1 MRVNEPIKR
10 IRVNHQIRITPVRVI
25 GPDEEQI
32 GVIET
37 SEALKMADEL
47 GLDLVEISAEARP
60 PVCKIMEYGKYKF
73 ELSKKEQRA
82 RAASKS
88 AEMKEVRLGRSAKI
102 DPHDVQIRI
111 NQTRKFLLAGHKVQV
126 TQRFRGREIAH
137 KDLGIAHLREVA
149 DAVADIAKVE
159 SEPRWANRQASIV
172 LAPDRPKVEAVKRK
186 LEKEKAEAE
195 AAKAAKGGK
204 EEGEQPP
211 AAETPV
217 SEPPVSETPTP
228 ETPSPVQQEA

>member
-1 MRVNEPIKR
+1 MRVNEPVKR
-10 IRVNHQIRITPVRVI
+10 IRVNHQIRISPIRVI
-25 GPDEEQI
+25 GPDDEQI

-37 SEALKMADEL
+37 AEALRKADEL

-73 ELSKKEQRA
+73 ELSKKEQKQ

-149 DAVADIAKVE
+149 DAVEDIAKVE

-172 LAPDRPKVEAVKRK
+172 LAPDKPKVEAIKRK
-186 LEKEKAEAE
+186 LAKE
-195 AAKAAKGGK
+195 AADKG
-204 EEGEQPP
+204 EPEPVHEDP
-211 AAETPV
+211 ADVAE
-217 SEPPVSETPTP
+217 P
-228 ETPSPVQQEA
+228 EDDGDED